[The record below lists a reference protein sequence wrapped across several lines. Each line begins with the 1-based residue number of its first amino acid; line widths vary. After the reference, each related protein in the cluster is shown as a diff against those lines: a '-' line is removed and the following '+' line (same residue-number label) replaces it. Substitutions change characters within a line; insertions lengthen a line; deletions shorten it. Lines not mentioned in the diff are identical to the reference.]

1 LLNKENRVRVGID
14 VGGTFTKAVA
24 LDLKSGDILGKST
37 VLTTHTSEK
46 GVSEGIITVLGNIMN
61 SSEITFDS
69 IELISHSTTQAINAL
84 LESDTFKVGII
95 AMGVGPTKKDVV
107 KRTDLSDPKIN
118 SKDDLKTSH
127 HFLDTSELI
136 SEDQVKDVIQKL
148 KDDGAKVIVATEAF
162 GVDDPSNEKFV
173 MNMASKLD
181 LPSTASHEISGIYGL
196 EIRTLTAAVNASVL
210 PKTVQVANYV
220 ENAITD
226 FGVKAPLMIMKG
238 DGGVTSM
245 KTFRTKPILTILSG
259 PAASVAGGLLHQ
271 RVTNGIFVEVGGTS
285 TNISIIKNGKPEIR
299 YVTINEHPTCI
310 RSMDVRILGVAG
322 GSMCQLKNN
331 RVYKVGPRSA
341 HIAGLKYSCY
351 AEPEELK
358 GGKIIFVKPKEN
370 DDEYVAIEN
379 NGKTFAITNTC
390 AANAIDSIEKGDYA
404 YANQESARIALT
416 ILGEHLGMSFFEAAS
431 SIIQTASFMIIKTV
445 SKILKEFKL
454 SPQSTQIIGAGGGAS
469 VLVPFVSKQMEIKY
483 MKCDNAEVISSIGV
497 ASSMLQEETE
507 VSMIEPTPEKI
518 SQECKKIHNVL
529 TERGATP
536 ESILVNTEYLSDKAI
551 LRISATGNVELD
563 SVTTS
568 KSVFSVDESKRRCAE
583 ILEVDESIVTLEHET
598 EHYFVFAGNIIKKK
612 LFAKKKITHVVILDK
627 FGRLKLSVKNGKIFS
642 GEEEETKENVRQF
655 LKSRNNDIAPQV
667 HLLTDLKL
675 IDYSS
680 LTSNSSVVD
689 AIGQE
694 FKESKKVIVIVEL

>member
-1 LLNKENRVRVGID
+1 
-14 VGGTFTKAVA
+14 
-24 LDLKSGDILGKST
+24 
-37 VLTTHTSEK
+37 
-46 GVSEGIITVLGNIMN
+46 
-61 SSEITFDS
+61 
-69 IELISHSTTQAINAL
+69 
-84 LESDTFKVGII
+84 
-95 AMGVGPTKKDVV
+95 
-107 KRTDLSDPKIN
+107 
-118 SKDDLKTSH
+118 
-127 HFLDTSELI
+127 
-136 SEDQVKDVIQKL
+136 
-148 KDDGAKVIVATEAF
+148 
-162 GVDDPSNEKFV
+162 
-173 MNMASKLD
+173 
-181 LPSTASHEISGIYGL
+181 
-196 EIRTLTAAVNASVL
+196 
-210 PKTVQVANYV
+210 
-220 ENAITD
+220 
-226 FGVKAPLMIMKG
+226 
-238 DGGVTSM
+238 
-245 KTFRTKPILTILSG
+245 
-259 PAASVAGGLLHQ
+259 
-271 RVTNGIFVEVGGTS
+271 
-285 TNISIIKNGKPEIR
+285 
-299 YVTINEHPTCI
+299 
-310 RSMDVRILGVAG
+310 
-322 GSMCQLKNN
+322 
-331 RVYKVGPRSA
+331 
-341 HIAGLKYSCY
+341 
-351 AEPEELK
+351 
-358 GGKIIFVKPKEN
+358 
-370 DDEYVAIEN
+370 
-379 NGKTFAITNTC
+379 
-390 AANAIDSIEKGDYA
+390 
-404 YANQESARIALT
+404 
-416 ILGEHLGMSFFEAAS
+416 
-431 SIIQTASFMIIKTV
+431 
-445 SKILKEFKL
+445 
-454 SPQSTQIIGAGGGAS
+454 
-469 VLVPFVSKQMEIKY
+469 

-568 KSVFSVDESKRRCAE
+568 KSVFSEDESKKRCAE

>member
-1 LLNKENRVRVGID
+1 MLNKKNRVRVGID

-24 LDLKSGDILGKST
+24 LDLKTGDILGKST

-46 GVSEGIITVLGNIMN
+46 GVSNGIIKVLDNVMK
-61 SSEITFDS
+61 SSNITFDA

-84 LESDTFKVGII
+84 LENDTFKVGII
-95 AMGVGPTKKDVV
+95 AMGVGPTKKDVI

-118 SKDDLKTSH
+118 SKKSLKTAH
-127 HFLDTSELI
+127 KFLDTSELI
-136 SEDQVKDVIQKL
+136 SEQQVSQVIQEL
-148 KDDGAKVIVATEAF
+148 KDDGVKVIVATEAF

-220 ENAITD
+220 ENAIRD

-245 KTFRTKPILTILSG
+245 KTFRTKPILTVLSG

-285 TNISIIKNGKPEIR
+285 TNICIIKNGKPEIR

-310 RSMDVRILGVAG
+310 RSMDVRIMGVAG
-322 GSMCQLKNN
+322 GSMCQIKNN
-331 RVYKVGPRSA
+331 SVYKVGPRSA

-351 AEPEELK
+351 AEPEELE
-358 GGKIIFVKPKEN
+358 GGKITMIKPKEN

-379 NGKTFAITNTC
+379 KGKTFAITNTC
-390 AANAIDSIEKGDYA
+390 AANAIDSIEKDDYA
-404 YANQESARIALT
+404 YANQKSARIALT
-416 ILGEHLGMSFFEAAS
+416 ILGDHLGVSFFEAAN
-431 SIIQTASFMIIKTV
+431 SIIQTASLSIIKTI
-445 SKILKEFKL
+445 SNILKEFKL
-454 SPQSTQIIGAGGGAS
+454 SSESTQLIGAGGGAS
-469 VLVPFVSKQMEIKY
+469 VLVPFVSKQMGIKY
-483 MKCDNAEVISSIGV
+483 QKCHNAEVISSIGV

-507 VSMIEPTPEKI
+507 VSMVDPTPEKI

-529 TERGATP
+529 TERGAMP

-563 SVTTS
+563 SETTS
-568 KSVFSVDESKRRCAE
+568 KSIFSEEESKKRCTE
-583 ILEVDESIVTLEHET
+583 ILEVDESIVELEYET
-598 EHYFVFAGNIIKKK
+598 EHYFVFVGNVIKKK
-612 LFAKKKITHVVILDK
+612 LFTKKKITPIVILDK
-627 FGRLKLSVKNGKIFS
+627 YGRLKLSVKNGKIFS
-642 GEEEETKENVRQF
+642 GGEEETKENTRQF

-680 LTSNSSVVD
+680 LTSNSSIVD

-694 FKESKKVIVIVEL
+694 FKESKKVIVIIEL

>member
-1 LLNKENRVRVGID
+1 MNQKNRVRVGID

-24 LDLKSGDILGKST
+24 LDLKSGNILGKST

-46 GVSEGIITVLGNIMN
+46 GVSEGIITALSNVMN
-61 SSEITFDS
+61 SADITFDT

-95 AMGVGPTKKDVV
+95 AMGVGPTKKDVI
-107 KRTDLSDPKIN
+107 KRTDLSDPKTN
-118 SKDDLKTSH
+118 SNDDLKTSH
-127 HFLDTSELI
+127 RFLDTSELI
-136 SEDQVKDVIQKL
+136 SENQVKQVIQEL
-148 KDDGAKVIVATEAF
+148 KDDGASVIVATEAF

-220 ENAITD
+220 ENAIKD

-285 TNISIIKNGKPEIR
+285 TNICIIKNGKPEIR
-299 YVTINEHPTCI
+299 YVTINDHPTCI

-322 GSMCQLKNN
+322 GSMCQIKNN
-331 RVYKVGPRSA
+331 RIYKVGPRSA
-341 HIAGLKYSCY
+341 HIAGLKYSCF
-351 AEPEELK
+351 AEPEELE
-358 GGKIIFVKPKEN
+358 GGKIVLIKPKEN
-370 DDEYVAIEN
+370 DDEYIAITN
-379 NGKTFAITNTC
+379 KGKTFAITNTC
-390 AANAIDSIEKGDYA
+390 AANAIDSIEEDDYA
-404 YANQESARIALT
+404 YANQKSARIALT
-416 ILGEHLGMSFFEAAS
+416 ILAEYLGMSFFEVAN
-431 SIIQTASFMIIKTV
+431 SIIQTASFTIIKTI

-454 SPQSTQIIGAGGGAS
+454 SAKSTQIIGAGGGAS

-483 MKCDNAEVISSIGV
+483 LKCDNAEIISSIGV

-507 VSMIEPTPEKI
+507 ISMIEPTPEKI
-518 SQECKKIHNVL
+518 SQECKKIHKIL
-529 TERGATP
+529 TDRGATP
-536 ESILVNTEYLSDKAI
+536 ESILVNTEYISDKAI

-568 KSVFSVDESKRRCAE
+568 KSVFSEEESKKRCSE
-583 ILEVDESIVTLEHET
+583 ILEVPESSIKLTFET
-598 EHYFVFAGNIIKKK
+598 EHYFIFTSNIVQKK
-612 LFAKKKITHVVILDK
+612 LFTKKIKTNIIILDR
-627 FGRLKLSVKNGKIFS
+627 FGRLKLSIKNGKIFE
-642 GEEEETKENVRQF
+642 GEETETKENVKEF
-655 LKSRNNDIAPQV
+655 LKSRHNDIAPQV

-675 IDYSS
+675 IDYSG
-680 LTSNSSVVD
+680 LTSNSSIID
-689 AIGQE
+689 AVTQE
-694 FKESKKVIVIVEL
+694 FKESKKVAVIVEI

>member
-1 LLNKENRVRVGID
+1 MNQKNRVRVGID

-46 GVSEGIITVLGNIMN
+46 GVSEGIITALSNVMN
-61 SSEITFDS
+61 SADITFDT

-95 AMGVGPTKKDVV
+95 AMGVGPTKKDVI
-107 KRTDLSDPKIN
+107 KRTDLSDPKTN
-118 SKDDLKTSH
+118 SNDDLKTSH
-127 HFLDTSELI
+127 RFLDTSELI
-136 SEDQVKDVIQKL
+136 SENQVKQVIQEL
-148 KDDGAKVIVATEAF
+148 KDDGASVIVATEAF

-173 MNMASKLD
+173 MNMATKLD

-220 ENAITD
+220 ENAIKD

-285 TNISIIKNGKPEIR
+285 TNICIIKNGKPEIR
-299 YVTINEHPTCI
+299 YVTINDHPTCI

-322 GSMCQLKNN
+322 GSMCQIKNN
-331 RVYKVGPRSA
+331 RIYKVGPRSA
-341 HIAGLKYSCY
+341 HIAGLKYSCF
-351 AEPEELK
+351 AEPEELE
-358 GGKIIFVKPKEN
+358 GGKIVLIKPKEN
-370 DDEYVAIEN
+370 DDEYIAITN
-379 NGKTFAITNTC
+379 KGKTFAITNTC
-390 AANAIDSIEKGDYA
+390 AANAIDSIEEDDYA
-404 YANQESARIALT
+404 YANQKSARIALT
-416 ILGEHLGMSFFEAAS
+416 ILAEYLGMSFFEVAN
-431 SIIQTASFMIIKTV
+431 SIIQTASFTIIKTI

-454 SPQSTQIIGAGGGAS
+454 SAKSTQIIGAGGGAS

-483 MKCDNAEVISSIGV
+483 LKCDNAEIISSIGV

-507 VSMIEPTPEKI
+507 ISMIEPTPEKI
-518 SQECKKIHNVL
+518 SQECKKIHKIL
-529 TERGATP
+529 TDRGATP
-536 ESILVNTEYLSDKAI
+536 ESILVNTEYISDKAI

-568 KSVFSVDESKRRCAE
+568 KSVFSEEESKKRCSE
-583 ILEVDESIVTLEHET
+583 ILEVPESSIKLTFET
-598 EHYFVFAGNIIKKK
+598 EHYFIFTSNIVQKK
-612 LFAKKKITHVVILDK
+612 LFTKKIKTNIIILDR
-627 FGRLKLSVKNGKIFS
+627 FGRLKLSIKNGKIFE
-642 GEEEETKENVRQF
+642 GEETETKENVKEF
-655 LKSRNNDIAPQV
+655 LKSRHNDIAPQV

-675 IDYSS
+675 IDYSG
-680 LTSNSSVVD
+680 LTSNSSIID
-689 AIGQE
+689 AVTQE
-694 FKESKKVIVIVEL
+694 FKESKKVAVIVEI

>member
-1 LLNKENRVRVGID
+1 MNEKNRVRVGID

-46 GVSEGIITVLGNIMN
+46 GVSEGIITALSNVMN
-61 SSEITFDS
+61 SADITFDT

-95 AMGVGPTKKDVV
+95 AMGVGPTKKDVI
-107 KRTDLSDPKIN
+107 KRTDLSDPKTN
-118 SKDDLKTSH
+118 SNDDLKTSH
-127 HFLDTSELI
+127 RFLDTSELI
-136 SEDQVKDVIQKL
+136 SENQVKEVIQEL
-148 KDDGAKVIVATEAF
+148 KDDGARVIVATEAF

-173 MNMASKLD
+173 MNMATKLD

-220 ENAITD
+220 ENAIKD

-285 TNISIIKNGKPEIR
+285 TNICIIKNGKPEIR
-299 YVTINEHPTCI
+299 YVTINDHPTCI

-322 GSMCQLKNN
+322 GSMCQIKKD
-331 RVYKVGPRSA
+331 RIYKVGPRSA
-341 HIAGLKYSCY
+341 HIAGLKYSCF
-351 AEPEELK
+351 AEPEELE
-358 GGKIIFVKPKEN
+358 GGKIVLIKPKEN
-370 DDEYVAIEN
+370 DDEYVAITN
-379 NGKTFAITNTC
+379 KGKTFAITNTC
-390 AANAIDSIEKGDYA
+390 AANAIDSIEQGDYA
-404 YANQESARIALT
+404 YANQKSARIALT
-416 ILGEHLGMSFFEAAS
+416 ILGEHLGMSFFETAN
-431 SIIQTASFMIIKTV
+431 SIIQTASFTIIKTI

-454 SPQSTQIIGAGGGAS
+454 SAKSTQIIGAGGGAS

-483 MKCDNAEVISSIGV
+483 LKCDNAEIISSIGV

-507 VSMIEPTPEKI
+507 ISMIEPTPEKI
-518 SQECKKIHNVL
+518 SQECKKIHNILVD
-529 TERGATP
+529 RGATP
-536 ESILVNTEYLSDKAI
+536 ESILLNTEYISDKAI

-563 SVTTS
+563 SVNTS
-568 KSVFSVDESKRRCAE
+568 KSVFSEQESKKRCSE
-583 ILEVDESIVTLEHET
+583 ILEIPESSIELTFET
-598 EHYFVFAGNIIKKK
+598 EHYFIFTSNIVQKK
-612 LFAKKKITHVVILDK
+612 LFTKKIKTNVIILDR
-627 FGRLKLSVKNGKIFS
+627 FGRLKLSIKNGRIFE
-642 GEEEETKENVRQF
+642 GEETETKENVKQF
-655 LKSRNNDIAPQV
+655 LKSRHNDIAPQV

-675 IDYSS
+675 IDYSG
-680 LTSNSSVVD
+680 LTSNSSIINAVT
-689 AIGQE
+689 QE
-694 FKESKKVIVIVEL
+694 FKESKKVAVIVEI